1 MIYIFTLM
9 VISGV
14 IAYIGDTIGTKIGKR
29 KLTIWKL
36 RPRHTALIVVIAT
49 GMIITLF
56 TVAVSSVWSTNVR
69 DALFYMDQIKQGIEN
84 LKADK
89 EALQKDK
96 ERLDAEKKALDKE
109 VGILDAEKKRLET
122 EKTNLQADVEDLMNK
137 VRIKETEKVVYRKG
151 EPLTHIVIKAG
162 LDSKEVMKELTT
174 FIISLSDIV
183 KRKNIKV
190 SNEIN
195 FFSRNK
201 EQLDAMSNMIAEA
214 KQDMVVGAV
223 ADENM
228 ISGENLG
235 DVRFIILPNTLIF
248 KENQEIASLEI
259 DGNLG
264 RVEIARTLQNFMEAL
279 NREVVAIGMI
289 QNPLTGQF
297 GVMSYRSMISFYD
310 MVSRIKSIGKKVKLT
325 AYAAQDTYSIGPL
338 NLMFKFDETGE
349 KLYTTNENEEG
360 TK

>member
-190 SNEIN
+190 SNEIS
-195 FFSRNK
+195 F
-201 EQLDAMSNMIAEA
+201 
-214 KQDMVVGAV
+214 
-223 ADENM
+223 
-228 ISGENLG
+228 
-235 DVRFIILPNTLIF
+235 
-248 KENQEIASLEI
+248 LEI
-259 DGNLG
+259 
-264 RVEIARTLQNFMEAL
+264 
-279 NREVVAIGMI
+279 
-289 QNPLTGQF
+289 
-297 GVMSYRSMISFYD
+297 
-310 MVSRIKSIGKKVKLT
+310 KS
-325 AYAAQDTYSIGPL
+325 S
-338 NLMFKFDETGE
+338 LM
-349 KLYTTNENEEG
+349 LCLI
-360 TK
+360 

>member
-1 MIYIFTLM
+1 
-9 VISGV
+9 
-14 IAYIGDTIGTKIGKR
+14 
-29 KLTIWKL
+29 
-36 RPRHTALIVVIAT
+36 
-49 GMIITLF
+49 
-56 TVAVSSVWSTNVR
+56 
-69 DALFYMDQIKQGIEN
+69 
-84 LKADK
+84 
-89 EALQKDK
+89 
-96 ERLDAEKKALDKE
+96 
-109 VGILDAEKKRLET
+109 
-122 EKTNLQADVEDLMNK
+122 
-137 VRIKETEKVVYRKG
+137 
-151 EPLTHIVIKAG
+151 
-162 LDSKEVMKELTT
+162 
-174 FIISLSDIV
+174 
-183 KRKNIKV
+183 
-190 SNEIN
+190 
-195 FFSRNK
+195 
-201 EQLDAMSNMIAEA
+201 MSNMIAEA

-310 MVSRIKSIGKKVKLT
+310 MVSRIKYIGKKVKLT